1 MDNIKKCGI
10 CKIRGTIKCEQC
22 PNPTF
27 FCSRGHLFTH
37 KNKYHRAM
45 SANAINRK
53 VPQMQSPNY
62 VNSQYSQILPRS
74 PSTSSTQVQKEFS
87 NQNVDMRQLFEHLQ
101 NTKKEIIIKMNN
113 QKYKEAIDLINKALG
128 LSRKFYQED
137 HPFNIELIFSI
148 AECHFNLSNLEETK
162 NNLESLIMLTENI
175 QSPNTNSVFRHKAQM
190 LLGAIALN
198 LGEFNI
204 ALKAYTQCEE
214 ELPRICKEPELN
226 VKLSAVYLNLG
237 ICYIYLANPNIAE
250 KYLKKGLNQTEGILG
265 NNTIHKLNADLFE
278 NLGLLYEQSFKFKE
292 SMVYYKKSLKLKFN
306 LYGDNHDEVL
316 ELQYKISS
324 VYLSLKQYKEAEEI
338 LSAMIEVVIKEKIN
352 YATQEVLYRYAA
364 YFYTYGVI
372 LIKVNKTN
380 MAKFYLLKS
389 RDILNGF
396 LMKDDPLFSN
406 ISNLVKLCDSG
417 KKR

>member
-1 MDNIKKCGI
+1 
-10 CKIRGTIKCEQC
+10 
-22 PNPTF
+22 
-27 FCSRGHLFTH
+27 
-37 KNKYHRAM
+37 
-45 SANAINRK
+45 
-53 VPQMQSPNY
+53 
-62 VNSQYSQILPRS
+62 
-74 PSTSSTQVQKEFS
+74 
-87 NQNVDMRQLFEHLQ
+87 
-101 NTKKEIIIKMNN
+101 
-113 QKYKEAIDLINKALG
+113 
-128 LSRKFYQED
+128 
-137 HPFNIELIFSI
+137 
-148 AECHFNLSNLEETK
+148 
-162 NNLESLIMLTENI
+162 MLTENI

-292 SMVYYKKSLKLKFN
+292 SMVYYK
-306 LYGDNHDEVL
+306 
-316 ELQYKISS
+316 ISS

-396 LMKDDPLFSN
+396 LIKDDPLFSN

-417 KKR
+417 KRR